1 MKKLIL
7 YSMILTTGLLSSSLF
22 SQNEKEVLALGLPG
36 DNLNL
41 YAVLALFQKSPTL
54 EEFEKSL
61 NDKGLNINNLDLN
74 NDNKTDYISVLSS
87 KEGNSYSIVLRVAI
101 NSSEYQD
108 VAVIEVNKNSEG
120 KVVVQIIGDVE
131 LYGKNYIIE
140 PSSQVIAQT
149 PNPGY
154 TGNDKITINNYSSTT
169 LNGDGLYY
177 VNDWPIIAYLFS
189 PGFSV
194 YISPW
199 RWGFYPSYWYP
210 WTPIY
215 FTNYWGFH
223 HHYFDNHFYRRSP
236 SIRYP
241 QHYFDYSRRRNSSPT
256 VAQYRRSG
264 NYNATYSG
272 RVFRRPEV
280 ISPRPSRSEP
290 RARGGLAPIRSMAP
304 PSRPASPIVRPSAPS
319 RSVAPP
325 SRTRP
330 PMVRPPVAPA
340 RPVVPVNRQNPPPN
354 RRN

>member
-290 RARGGLAPIRSMAP
+290 RATGGLAPIRSMAP